1 MLLIIVPFHPLYPE
15 SPSGTIPNSSH
26 SNPENHSVNLFQ
38 YFQTV
43 ATEPPPTCR
52 PFPLQVFRCTSLL
65 PTLSSSLFPSK
76 PMKNGLV
83 PLFSEPSLGDGN
95 NGARTHDLSRVRR
108 TLIPAELCFHIRIV
122 ILKLWS
128 GAILNAFCNKKP
140 TYSAS
145 LSILQTMD
153 LAGIEPASKN
163 PSHVL
168 LLS

>member
-1 MLLIIVPFHPLYPE
+1 MLLIIVLFHPLYPE

-43 ATEPPPTCR
+43 AAKPPPTCR

-95 NGARTHDLSRVRR
+95 NGARTLRKPLKILLSFSF
-108 TLIPAELCFHIRIV
+108 PIR
-122 ILKLWS
+122 KH
-128 GAILNAFCNKKP
+128 
-140 TYSAS
+140 
-145 LSILQTMD
+145 
-153 LAGIEPASKN
+153 PASGLGRILLKN
-163 PSHVL
+163 RRQIVAVVFFKPFARKRLYNPAIGNGLKHGT
-168 LLS
+168 